1 MKDQYGRTIDYMRI
15 SITDRCNLR
24 CRYCM
29 PDGVELVSMGEIL
42 TYEEIERICGA
53 AASEGIRKLK
63 ITGGE
68 PLVRLG
74 CVGLIGKLKKI
85 PGIEQVTL
93 TTNGV
98 LLEEYAEGLAQAGLD
113 GVNISLDSLNRER
126 YQWITG
132 RDELDRVLKSIEAAL
147 EIGLKTKINVVL
159 QKEVNEPEWESLVE
173 MAKKKPL
180 DVRFIEMMPI
190 GYGKAFHPVSNEE
203 ILRMLRE
210 KYPQLKSDERVHG
223 NGPAQYYKIPEFQG
237 SIGFISAIHGKFCG
251 NCNRIRLTSQGE
263 LKPCLCYGES
273 YDLRT
278 ALRGSY
284 VEKEGS
290 TGKEVSVLS
299 EDTRECEENL
309 KGVREIIREAV
320 TRKPKQHCF
329 EQLQNITEEKR
340 MVQIGG

>member
-42 TYEEIERICGA
+42 TYEEIERICRA
-53 AASEGIRKLK
+53 AALEGVQKFK

-68 PLVRLG
+68 PLVRKG
-74 CVGLIGKLKKI
+74 CVDLVKRLKAI

-98 LLEEYAEGLAQAGLD
+98 LLGEYADELAEAGLD
-113 GVNISLDSLNRER
+113 GINISLDSMDAAR

-132 RDELDRVLKSIEAAL
+132 RDELSRVLQGVETAL
-147 EIGLKTKINVVL
+147 TVGLKVKINVVL
-159 QKEVNEPEWESLVE
+159 QKEVNESEWEALAE
-173 MAKKKPL
+173 LAKYRPV

-190 GYGKAFHPVSNEE
+190 GYGKGLCPVYNED
-203 ILRMLRE
+203 ILQMLRE
-210 KYPQLKSDERVHG
+210 KYPQIEPDGRVHG
-223 NGPAQYYKIPEFQG
+223 NGPAQYYKIPGFQG

-273 YDLRT
+273 YDLRE
-278 ALRGSY
+278 ALRSGCTEKKGSA
-284 VEKEGS
+284 EGS
-290 TGKEVSVLS
+290 ALLGDVQGY
-299 EDTRECEENL
+299 EENL
-309 KGVREIIREAV
+309 KGIREIIREV
-320 TRKPKQHCF
+320 VIRKPKQHCF